1 MGELPF
7 WIGMGVV
14 AVGTSILS
22 GVLGM
27 AGGMLLLWALLLGLE
42 PAVAIPVHGI
52 VQLVS
57 NASRAWFLRE
67 HVRTRFILPFALPLL
82 PAGALGVLL
91 LGALPPAAGK
101 MLIGAFVLVFTW
113 RGSHPREKG
122 KPPENPARQL
132 ALAGAI
138 VGFFSTLVGAT
149 GPLIAPF
156 ILALE
161 LTPPA
166 TVGTMAACQVFQHA
180 SKVLVFGVAGFD
192 FRDQVGP
199 ALALSVCAILGS
211 AVGTRWL
218 DRIDRDRF
226 RRVVKIVLTL
236 LAIELLVSSAWS
248 LGQLSLGQMSL
259 DERSL
264 GAGSLGHA
272 RR

>member
-1 MGELPF
+1 MGEVPF
-7 WIGMGVV
+7 WISMGVV
-14 AVGTSILS
+14 AIGTSILS

-27 AGGMLLLWALLLGLE
+27 AGGMLLLSALLLKLE
-42 PAVAIPVHGI
+42 PAIAIPVHGI

-67 HVRTRFILPFALPLL
+67 HVRKKLIIPFALPLL
-82 PAGALGVLL
+82 PAGALGVVL
-91 LGALPPAAGK
+91 LGFLPPSIGK

-113 RGSHPREKG
+113 RASQPRQKG
-122 KPPENPARQL
+122 DPPEHPERTL
-132 ALAGAI
+132 AIAGAL
-138 VGFFSTLVGAT
+138 VGFFSTLIGAT

-156 ILALE
+156 ILSLE
-161 LTPPA
+161 LAPAA

-192 FRDQVGP
+192 FRPQVGP

-218 DRIDRDRF
+218 DKIDRDLF

-236 LAIELLVSSAWS
+236 LALQLLASGAWS
-248 LGQLSLGQMSL
+248 LG
-259 DERSL
+259 
-264 GAGSLGHA
+264 HA
-272 RR
+272 SR

>member
-1 MGELPF
+1 MGEVPF
-7 WIGMGVV
+7 WISMGVV
-14 AVGTSILS
+14 AIGTSILS

-27 AGGMLLLWALLLGLE
+27 AGGMLLLSALLLKLE
-42 PAVAIPVHGI
+42 PGIAIPVHGI

-67 HVRTRFILPFALPLL
+67 HVRKRFIIPFALPLL

-91 LGALPPAAGK
+91 LGFLPPAVGK

-113 RGSHPREKG
+113 RAAQPREKG
-122 KPPENPARQL
+122 NPPEHPERRL
-132 ALAGAI
+132 AIAGAI
-138 VGFFSTLVGAT
+138 VGFFSTLIGAT

-161 LTPPA
+161 LAPAA

-180 SKVLVFGVAGFD
+180 SKVVVFGFAGFD
-192 FRDQVGP
+192 FRPQVGP

-218 DRIDRDRF
+218 DRIDRDLF

-236 LAIELLVSSAWS
+236 LALQLLASGAW
-248 LGQLSLGQMSL
+248 
-259 DERSL
+259 
-264 GAGSLGHA
+264 ALGHA
-272 RR
+272 SR